1 MGGPEE
7 GAQPSGPRGL
17 AAASGFRPRR
27 ARTSAKLQPLREKYP
42 KNTVPALRAGSCPA
56 RRSAHFSG
64 ATGET
69 VTAKLVDTAARDG
82 RRRRVA
88 SSRDPI
94 ARDPLSPDPQ
104 PKRHQHRH
112 LAVWHPSTRAGP
124 CRSGACNCKAVGE
137 ENSLGPGRAP
147 PPAGRRRPFC
157 LSQLTEI
164 VVIERE
170 PFAPRDRNQPT
181 IVNSPV
187 RWQRG
192 PTGKSSVV
200 CRRVISWP
208 AA

>member
-1 MGGPEE
+1 MLSLFSPKLNW
-7 GAQPSGPRGL
+7 PNKKTKPCKLVPPKPLSDL
-17 AAASGFRPRR
+17 A
-27 ARTSAKLQPLREKYP
+27 
-42 KNTVPALRAGSCPA
+42 A

-181 IVNSPV
+181 IVV
-187 RWQRG
+187 AWQRG